1 MSKKMMIY
9 LFVVPVF
16 WIAFLS
22 AFAFVGLSGL
32 WKMLGIVDIMF
43 VIWGCGY
50 ALLSCYIAIV
60 IVVFILGTK

>member
-9 LFVVPVF
+9 LFLVPVF

-50 ALLSCYIAIV
+50 ALLFCYIAIAV
-60 IVVFILGTK
+60 AVFTLSHK